1 MYAEPRHVQ
10 EKDGAPPI
18 HGGWAAVTHQDS
30 DTRNAQ
36 QPKIMTNG
44 LMFMGS
50 METLVISVCLE
61 LKP

>member
-1 MYAEPRHVQ
+1 MCKKRMELPQFMAFPV
-10 EKDGAPPI
+10 AT
-18 HGGWAAVTHQDS
+18 VTLQDS

-50 METLVISVCLE
+50 METLIISVYLE
-61 LKP
+61 PKP